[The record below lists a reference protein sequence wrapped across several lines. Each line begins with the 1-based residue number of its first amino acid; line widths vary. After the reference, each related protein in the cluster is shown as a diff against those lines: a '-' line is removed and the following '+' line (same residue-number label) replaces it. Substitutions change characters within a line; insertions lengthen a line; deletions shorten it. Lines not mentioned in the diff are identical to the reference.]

1 MIPDP
6 HLTVAENHMHLLLS
20 ERRTVPPIQVYE
32 ERDLEIDLH
41 TRPRQTVLQ
50 KSSRVEQSTA
60 EQLVELTSIQVL
72 TPRTSVLQAGISR
85 SILRDDVP

>member
-1 MIPDP
+1 
-6 HLTVAENHMHLLLS
+6 MHLLLS

-72 TPRTSVLQAGISR
+72 TPRTLVLQAGISR
-85 SILRDDVP
+85 SI